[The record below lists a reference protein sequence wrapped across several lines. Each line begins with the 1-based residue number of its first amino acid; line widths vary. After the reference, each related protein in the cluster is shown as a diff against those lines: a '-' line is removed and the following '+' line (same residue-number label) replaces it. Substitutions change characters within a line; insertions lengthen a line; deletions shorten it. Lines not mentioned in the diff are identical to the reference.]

1 MAEIVHTFLQEHL
14 YRSALVIVI
23 CMGALIISMGVD
35 LFFGIKKAKENGL
48 ATTSTGFK
56 KTCDKARKYFSPFM
70 VTVCIDL
77 IACTVL
83 PFPVFSMIWAGYCVF
98 CEFVSVR
105 EKSWQKAEIR
115 KQEKT
120 VSILLENKEDLA
132 RAFAEIK
139 KEPVKPE
146 IIVQY
151 QNSEVDT
158 AAVEER
164 VKAQFVAEGH
174 KAGFIRKLNI
184 YIKPEEYSAYY
195 VINDKFSGRVD
206 LF

>member
-1 MAEIVHTFLQEHL
+1 MTEIIHTFLQEHL
-14 YRSALVIVI
+14 YRSALVIAI

-105 EKSWQKAEIR
+105 EKSWQGR
-115 KQEKT
+115 KKGGIPLKLSPANGT
-120 VSILLENKEDLA
+120 KSALIAGLLVMP
-132 RAFAEIK
+132 K
-139 KEPVKPE
+139 K
-146 IIVQY
+146 
-151 QNSEVDT
+151 
-158 AAVEER
+158 
-164 VKAQFVAEGH
+164 
-174 KAGFIRKLNI
+174 
-184 YIKPEEYSAYY
+184 
-195 VINDKFSGRVD
+195 
-206 LF
+206 

>member
-1 MAEIVHTFLQEHL
+1 MAEIIHTFLQEHL
-14 YRSALVIVI
+14 YRSALIIAI

-56 KTCDKARKYFSPFM
+56 KTCDKARKYFSPL
-70 VTVCIDL
+70 DL

-83 PFPVFSMIWAGYCVF
+83 PFPIFSMIWVGYCVF

-132 RAFAEIK
+132 RAFMEIM
-139 KEPVKPE
+139 KE
-146 IIVQY
+146 
-151 QNSEVDT
+151 
-158 AAVEER
+158 A
-164 VKAQFVAEGH
+164 
-174 KAGFIRKLNI
+174 
-184 YIKPEEYSAYY
+184 
-195 VINDKFSGRVD
+195 DKEAKG
-206 LF
+206 